1 MNPYDPTTRVCP
13 DFLADFS
20 DFVDG
25 TLSLGR
31 RSEIQ
36 AHLDCCET
44 CLRHLSAY
52 RRGVEAYRDMPVLE
66 VDRDEFWM
74 GLRIRLASD
83 LPTEAEPPPGSGWR
97 VPTLVG
103 AAVAVLALSVIW
115 VGTRIDS
122 GLQRVAEQ
130 AARPDVVAASS
141 PAAET
146 AATVAGPGEIAR
158 RGGAS
163 RPDGPSVADRVAPAR
178 TVQLASASGR
188 RNERVTQDPAL
199 QREFEALREEIETAA
214 WLGDPYLAASA
225 RTLQPVGLGEVRI
238 QTVDLRSAEAIPVRW
253 SY

>member
-25 TLSLGR
+25 ALSPAR
-31 RSEIQ
+31 RAEIQ
-36 AHLDCCET
+36 MHLDCCET

-66 VDRDEFWM
+66 ADRDEFWM

-83 LPTEAEPPPGSGWR
+83 LSTEAEPPARSTWR

-122 GLQRVAEQ
+122 GLQQVAER
-130 AARPDVVAASS
+130 AARPDAVAASS
-141 PAAET
+141 PSVGMVEAPGTVEAPAAGD
-146 AATVAGPGEIAR
+146 AA
-158 RGGAS
+158 
-163 RPDGPSVADRVAPAR
+163 RPEDAPAR
-178 TVQLASASGR
+178 VADPVARPVQLASAAGRSGGSAAADPGL
-188 RNERVTQDPAL
+188 ERD
-199 QREFEALREEIETAA
+199 FEALREQIEASA
-214 WLGDPYLAASA
+214 WLGDPYLAAST
-225 RTLQPVGLGEVRI
+225 RTLQPAGLGEARF
-238 QTVDLRSAEAIPVRW
+238 QTVDLRSAEAIPVGW